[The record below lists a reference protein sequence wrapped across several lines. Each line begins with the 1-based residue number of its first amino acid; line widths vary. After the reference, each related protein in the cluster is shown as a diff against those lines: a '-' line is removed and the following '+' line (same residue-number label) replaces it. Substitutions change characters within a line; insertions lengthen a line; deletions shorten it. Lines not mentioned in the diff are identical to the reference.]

1 MTDTTLPKTL
11 QEAGVATE
19 TSSLPDHYSQL
30 DAAEKAA
37 WDMLEDGAASA
48 KTAFHTPVLATVAPD
63 GAPLARTVVLREASR
78 AEKILRANTDQR
90 SRKARDLVGESRAQ
104 LHFYDAAAKIQLRA
118 TVRADLLTEGE
129 AHRRA
134 WEASALGSRVCYLA
148 VDAPGA
154 PAPEPTSG
162 LPVDADE
169 GRRVAAE
176 RLEDGYGNFAIMR
189 FHVEALDWLYLAS
202 QGHRRAIFDYVAG
215 TRSWVI
221 P

>member
-90 SRKARDLVGESRAQ
+90 SRKARDLAG
-104 LHFYDAAAKIQLRA
+104 
-118 TVRADLLTEGE
+118 VRCDDLNRLE
-129 AHRRA
+129 
-134 WEASALGSRVCYLA
+134 
-148 VDAPGA
+148 PGA
-154 PAPEPTSG
+154 PGRQRLAAKQAQAQEPG
-162 LPVDADE
+162 RGIE
-169 GRRVAAE
+169 G
-176 RLEDGYGNFAIMR
+176 G
-189 FHVEALDWLYLAS
+189 
-202 QGHRRAIFDYVAG
+202 
-215 TRSWVI
+215 
-221 P
+221 